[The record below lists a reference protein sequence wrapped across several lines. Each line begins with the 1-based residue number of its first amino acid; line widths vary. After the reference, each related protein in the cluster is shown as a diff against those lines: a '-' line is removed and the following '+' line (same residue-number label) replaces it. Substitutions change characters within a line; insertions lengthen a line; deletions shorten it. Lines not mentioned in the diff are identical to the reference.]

1 MARLAARLKACPD
14 ENSSF
19 HTDSSCG
26 RHNPCRAEAR
36 RYKNNAALP
45 FRGPNQLRSTPMS
58 FSHFFLACLAGA
70 SVLAAV
76 AVGGGSTVLIGEKA
90 TTQGRDGIK
99 VREGTMLIF
108 NARTEENRT
117 PPGFGE
123 DILPPRL

>member
-14 ENSSF
+14 ETSSF

-58 FSHFFLACLAGA
+58 FSHFFLVCLAGA

-76 AVGGGSTVLIGEKA
+76 AVGAGSTVLIDEMT
-90 TTQGRDGIK
+90 TTQRSDGIK
-99 VREGTMLIF
+99 YWKAAQLKFDASTAGS
-108 NARTEENRT
+108 RTH
-117 PPGFGE
+117 
-123 DILPPRL
+123 

>member
-36 RYKNNAALP
+36 RYKNNVALP

-58 FSHFFLACLAGA
+58 FSHFFLVCLAGA
-70 SVLAAV
+70 SVVAAV
-76 AVGGGSTVLIGEKA
+76 AVGAGSRLLMGEM
-90 TTQGRDGIK
+90 TTTERRGALKSG
-99 VREGTMLIF
+99 ETPALIF
-108 NARTEENRT
+108 NSRT
-117 PPGFGE
+117 GGGG
-123 DILPPRL
+123 